1 MSQNSF
7 FNHLSGAIDKFV
19 DRNPGIIGVVAAT
32 AAQTLVDIGDGA
44 IGILSGNGA
53 EVADDFDK
61 KVEKSNAALVSLGNK
76 LVDAYPNNT
85 AAVLGATALTAIGG
99 TPMVIG
105 SGYVDSARLGTG
117 FAEGTVTGVAKDV
130 LRALPFLSPA
140 AKISKFING
149 RIAAA
154 YIDPVPSL
162 GACTPIA
169 ITRALAHAGQHQAFM
184 ALDAGTRNRAMFPG
198 TAAILN
204 KGVYF
209 EEIVG
214 QLRSIGAKFRYEAP
228 LKTMTEVQNLVR
240 SKPSSSTVAFTV
252 EWVGENTRLESHALY
267 AFTDFAGRFRIG
279 DRALNKAVSSLAE
292 LAVIYGKGI
301 KHAQPV
307 GPAMYI
313 PMSRFMSTI
322 TQGGELGIALGV
334 VRTVPYKELVNRFNK
349 FINGPTTT
357 NRR

>member
-7 FNHLSGAIDKFV
+7 FNQLSGRIDKFV

-32 AAQTLVDIGDGA
+32 AAQTLVDISDGA
-44 IGILSGNGA
+44 VGILSGNGA
-53 EVADDFDK
+53 EVADNFDK

-76 LVDAYPNNT
+76 LVDAFPDNT

-99 TPMVIG
+99 TAMQLG
-105 SGYVDSARLGTG
+105 SGYVDSARIGTG
-117 FAEGTVTGVAKDV
+117 FAEGTVLGVAKDV

-162 GACTPIA
+162 GACVPVA
-169 ITRALAHAGQHQAFM
+169 ITKALGHAGQHQAFM
-184 ALDAGTRNRAMFPG
+184 ALDAGTRNRAMFLG
-198 TAAILN
+198 TAATLN
-204 KGVYF
+204 NGSSF
-209 EEIVG
+209 RRIAD

-228 LKTMTEVQNLVR
+228 LETMTELENLVR
-240 SKPSSSTVAFTV
+240 SKPSGSTVAFMV
-252 EWVGENTRLESHALY
+252 SWLGPNTKFQTHALY

-279 DRALNKAVSSLAE
+279 DRAINKSVSSLAE
-292 LAVIYGKGI
+292 LAVFYGRGI
-301 KHAQPV
+301 KNAQPV

-313 PMSRFMSTI
+313 PMSRFMSTL
-322 TQGGELGIALGV
+322 TQSGELGIALGV

-349 FINGPTTT
+349 FANGQTAT
-357 NRR
+357 NRQ